1 MLEEDLVG
9 GGCWEGDGGE
19 AGAGA
24 RNSQKMLRDADA
36 SEPVTRGGEP
46 VQREGPRGS
55 NSSTSALSDS
65 RV

>member
-1 MLEEDLVG
+1 MLEEDLVWG
-9 GGCWEGDGGE
+9 GAGREMGGE

-36 SEPVTRGGEP
+36 SEPVTRGGEL

-55 NSSTSALSDS
+55 NSSTSALSGS